1 MRPPRT
7 NAERPLPL
15 VERLQKPSE
24 AAPVALPRWTSSIR
38 AAKPLLARLL
48 HTQSV
53 GALTGR
59 AAFASHGLRSRNRL
73 APAVSDRRA
82 ETAASHATSSS
93 GRPAALRPKRSS
105 SVVAGLGAG
114 FTRNDQ
120 QAVAV
125 LGQIHTVRRARL
137 LRAAQSLADARAAVV
152 APPAEAGLV
161 WFRRKRRARKLA
173 RGELQVVFDGGEVVR
188 TIGMEQ

>member
-1 MRPPRT
+1 MAL
-7 NAERPLPL
+7 NEAEEASGA
-15 VERLQKPSE
+15 VERE
-24 AAPVALPRWTSSIR
+24 GRALGL
-38 AAKPLLARLL
+38 LLARE
-48 HTQSV
+48 
-53 GALTGR
+53 GASAVPGGGS
-59 AAFASHGLRSRNRL
+59 AAFMGKRHSAREATAS
-73 APAVSDRRA
+73 V
-82 ETAASHATSSS
+82 AT
-93 GRPAALRPKRSS
+93 
-105 SVVAGLGAG
+105 
-114 FTRNDQ
+114 TRNDQ